1 MFVNFS
7 EETKHLIK
15 QAIKEKEELLHPY
28 IGSEHM
34 FLSVLKDSRL
44 KDIFNKN
51 KLTYDKFKSKLIS
64 IVGRGTKKSDFTL
77 YTPLF
82 KRALENAV
90 IESREQNSK
99 SVSPEIIII
108 SILNEEDGVAYSILK
123 SMKINIDK
131 LYFDI
136 KDIKTKNHN
145 KKRKLMIEEKGIDLL
160 KQARDKKID
169 PVIGRDKE
177 ILKTIEVLLRRKKN
191 NPILLGPAGVGKT
204 AIVEGIA
211 NIMVSSKCPSYLKNK
226 RLVAFNIYEL
236 VSGTKYRG
244 EFEEKMKVLIKELEE
259 NEDIILFIDEVHTIV
274 GAGGAEGAI
283 DASNIFKPALARGNI
298 RIIGATTLNE
308 YKKYIE
314 PDAALSRRFQKIMV
328 NEPDSVEVLN
338 ILKKIKPLYEKF
350 HNVKISNNLLGDIA
364 NLSSRYLSNRFEPD
378 RSIDILDEV
387 CAKTSLMETKN
398 EKKKKYISKKID
410 IIQSEKVKLLSEHN
424 FKEAYELSKKENELH
439 DELNKIKEETKV
451 VTREYIFDVIKN
463 KGNLSTVNENNTL
476 LYFETVKKSL
486 KEKIYG
492 QDNNIDLLVR
502 ALRRKNLLQK
512 KECFSVLLTGTK
524 KTGKTFFAETLAN
537 LINKKSVIRIDA
549 SEYFEP
555 HTISKLI
562 GTAAGYLGYDNKNAI
577 FEKVKDNPN
586 SVIIVDNYDNS
597 CDEFKNIFKRILE
610 YNYIED
616 ASGIKIDFSNTFI
629 IFINCN
635 IEEENNIGFNSKDFQ
650 MPMESLDNLSI
661 ILKISKPNKLAIE
674 KIIKSKINT
683 IIEKYPNI
691 YVNYNENLIYEI
703 YKKLDNDDLSKLDNL
718 LVILVEEKI
727 VDAIINNKTSINL
740 KEESLV

>member
-398 EKKKKYISKKID
+398 EKKKKYISKKIN

-524 KTGKTFFAETLAN
+524 KTVKT
-537 LINKKSVIRIDA
+537 R
-549 SEYFEP
+549 
-555 HTISKLI
+555 
-562 GTAAGYLGYDNKNAI
+562 
-577 FEKVKDNPN
+577 
-586 SVIIVDNYDNS
+586 
-597 CDEFKNIFKRILE
+597 
-610 YNYIED
+610 
-616 ASGIKIDFSNTFI
+616 
-629 IFINCN
+629 
-635 IEEENNIGFNSKDFQ
+635 
-650 MPMESLDNLSI
+650 
-661 ILKISKPNKLAIE
+661 
-674 KIIKSKINT
+674 
-683 IIEKYPNI
+683 
-691 YVNYNENLIYEI
+691 I
-703 YKKLDNDDLSKLDNL
+703 YKQNR
-718 LVILVEEKI
+718 
-727 VDAIINNKTSINL
+727 
-740 KEESLV
+740 